1 MSTTSI
7 EETQTTPLPAEPEAG
22 AALVAT
28 PPVPVAT
35 APDAP
40 AFADASTARP
50 IDPDVTT
57 FRGRTLEELLPQ
69 IREQLGPDAIVVRQ
83 RDGLMGGI
91 GGFFQQRFVEVDAKR
106 GGPRIDV
113 YDEEPA
119 PTPESFAALLA
130 DAESDGEADAIV
142 TAATFAPPVGDSQ
155 PPALPEPPL
164 AEGGPRIRPA
174 GTGSDSRSSEEPTP
188 QTVAAPLT
196 AELPSA
202 SEPAPLDARTAMA
215 PALTAELMQTGMS
228 ATFAERL
235 IADAQ
240 AHELPF
246 AHGDERAAV
255 RRALARRIPTSLPHR
270 AGGLAVAFAGPGST
284 ACADA
289 LATAYKRAGRDAR
302 AIASLDRAQA
312 RLERADADGD
322 AVLALDLP
330 PIATDRA
337 EVVALAERLDRLT
350 LDEIV
355 AVLPADLDLPSA
367 RALLDRLG
375 PLSPTALA
383 IDAQD
388 AQLGAALELACTT
401 RLPIAYALQAGAI
414 SPADP
419 TALVERLLP

>member
-1 MSTTSI
+1 MSTTSM
-7 EETQTTPLPAEPEAG
+7 EETLTTALAADPAAD

-28 PPVPVAT
+28 PSASPSPETAPVADI
-35 APDAP
+35 PP
-40 AFADASTARP
+40 AAAHPT
-50 IDPDVTT
+50 DPDVTT

-69 IREQLGPDAIVVRQ
+69 IREQLGPEAIVVRQ

-113 YDEEPA
+113 YDEQP
-119 PTPESFAALLA
+119 PPVPESFAALLA
-130 DAESDGEADAIV
+130 DAETDGEADAIV
-142 TAATFAPPVGDSQ
+142 TAAAFAPPVGHSQ
-155 PPALPEPPL
+155 PPVLPEPPA

-174 GTGSDSRSSEEPTP
+174 GAGSDPRSSAEPTP
-188 QTVAAPLT
+188 LAAQTVAAPPAAGLPPAT
-196 AELPSA
+196 EPASLAAQAVMAPTLIAELTNA
-202 SEPAPLDARTAMA
+202 
-215 PALTAELMQTGMS
+215 GMS
-228 ATFAERL
+228 HAFAEKL
-235 IADAQ
+235 VTDAD

-246 AHGDERAAV
+246 AQDLRQAT

-302 AIASLDRAQA
+302 AVASLDRAQA
-312 RLERADADGD
+312 RLERENPDEI
-322 AVLALDLP
+322 LALDLP
-330 PIATDRA
+330 PIATERA
-337 EVVALAERLDRLT
+337 EVVALAERLDQLT
-350 LDEIV
+350 LDELV
-355 AVLPADLDLPSA
+355 AVIPADLDLPSA

-383 IDAQD
+383 IDAHG

-401 RLPIAYALQAGAI
+401 RLPLAYALSDAGIA
-414 SPADP
+414 PADP
-419 TALVERLLP
+419 ATLAERVLP